1 MKYVQK
7 YKKFSLITKVRQT
20 IVFALMGLILFG
32 ISACGDEALDTSKF
46 VSNQNNDFKLTLTIS
61 DDIVRNDDTIKLTA
75 VVERLVDKT
84 SISGSTPP
92 TTMKMAVTGGSLALH
107 SAGSKISEI
116 RVILDDAKGSV
127 FEALAFFA
135 PSKSSSSGNVTAS
148 YNGINVSMSIDI
160 VEPR

>member
-46 VSNQNNDFKLTLTIS
+46 VSNQNNNFKLTLTIS

-84 SISGSTPP
+84 SISGSTA
-92 TTMKMAVTGGSLALH
+92 MKMAVTGGSIALH

>member
-7 YKKFSLITKVRQT
+7 NKKLSLMAKVKQSIMLT
-20 IVFALMGLILFG
+20 LMGVIFFSIAG
-32 ISACGDEALDTSKF
+32 CGDEALDTSKF
-46 VSNQNNDFKLTLTIS
+46 VSNQNNNFKLTLTIS
-61 DDIVRNDDTIKLTA
+61 DDIVRKDDTIKLTA